1 MHTMRKKETLWTPNY
16 TRITL
21 ATVLGAIGNVAVRFA
36 LSFLVFDETGS
47 TLAAGLLLAVQLI
60 PTTAL
65 PLIIAPW
72 LDRLPRKPF
81 LVWGDAVNGLMYL
94 AAGVYLVFNQFSYIG
109 YLVFS
114 LVLSCMNAFDSLA
127 YTSLYPKLIPP
138 GFSQKGYTVSQMVYP
153 TITVVMTPLAGF
165 LYEHWGI
172 AFLCLLQAGLSL
184 LAAAVES
191 RIKIQE
197 ERSTKARA
205 FSPAAWWRDLKE
217 AFAYLRREKGLQSIY
232 SYMAVTNGVAQGY
245 SPILVAF
252 FRTTPGLSVV
262 MYSAFTVA
270 EFLGRTLGGLLHYH
284 VKIPEKRRFSLAF
297 FVYMA
302 YEGMDTVLLWL
313 GYPLMLV
320 NRGLCGFL
328 GVNSAA
334 LREASVQNYIPDA
347 MRAKLNAFFDVLCA
361 AAAGVLSLGVGA
373 LGEVLDYRICLSLCG
388 ALAMVIL
395 LLTIWRNRRAVRDIY
410 NREPGAQEPTPEEQA
425 PETETEKSAMQFEN
439 VCPEREAAFRTFMT
453 AYYREAEDADTPQE
467 VLAEFIEKLLD
478 LLRTGDISG
487 ALLQAGETTLG
498 AVLWMVDQA
507 GGPFSV
513 QPGWGTILEF
523 GVNPAYRK
531 QGLGRQA
538 AAYAEDR
545 MREAG
550 VQNFYVSAYGPAQG
564 FWTHLGYAVSGELA
578 PNGLPV
584 LVKAGAAQP
593 ASALRP

>member
-1 MHTMRKKETLWTPNY
+1 MRKKETLWTPNY

-60 PTTAL
+60 PTTLL

-81 LVWGDAVNGLMYL
+81 LVWGDAVNGILYL
-94 AAGVYLVFNQFSYIG
+94 AAGVYLIYFQFSYIG

-191 RIKIQE
+191 RIRVQE
-197 ERSTKARA
+197 PRRVKGRA
-205 FSPAAWWRDLKE
+205 FSPAAWWRDLQE
-217 AFAYLRREKGLQSIY
+217 AFAYLRREKGLRSIY

-284 VKIPEKRRFSLAF
+284 VKIPKKRRFSLAF
-297 FVYMA
+297 FVYTA
-302 YEGMDTVLLWL
+302 YELMDTILLWL

-334 LREASVQNYIPDA
+334 LREASVQNHIPDA

-388 ALAMVIL
+388 AFAGVVL

-410 NREPGAQEPTPEEQA
+410 NREPGAQEQESGEREPA
-425 PETETEKSAMQFEN
+425 TETEETNLEF
-439 VCPEREAAFRTFMT
+439 VHICPEREAALRSFLTS
-453 AYYREAEDADTPQE
+453 YYRQGEDADTPQE
-467 VLAEFIEKLLD
+467 VLDEFIGRLLD
-478 LLRTGDISG
+478 LLRGEEISG
-487 ALLQAGETTLG
+487 ALLQAGEATLG
-498 AVLWMVDQA
+498 AVLWMVDRA

-513 QPGWGTILEF
+513 RPGWGTILEF
-523 GVNPAYRK
+523 GIDPAHRK
-531 QGLGRQA
+531 QGLGRRA

-550 VQNFYVSAYGPAQG
+550 VQNLYVSAYGPARE
-564 FWTHLGYAVSGELA
+564 FWVRLGYRDSGELA

-584 LVKAGAAQP
+584 LVKEGAAQP
-593 ASALRP
+593 IDTPCP

>member
-1 MHTMRKKETLWTPNY
+1 MRKKETLWTANY

-60 PTTAL
+60 PTTLL
-65 PLIIAPW
+65 PLLIAPW

-81 LVWGDAVNGLMYL
+81 LVWGDAVNGLLYL
-94 AAGVYLVFNQFSYIG
+94 AAGVYLFFFQFSYIG

-127 YTSLYPKLIPP
+127 YTSLYPRLIPP

-172 AFLCLLQAGLSL
+172 AFLCLLQAGLSI
-184 LAAAVES
+184 LAAGVES
-191 RIKIQE
+191 RIQIRE
-197 ERSTKARA
+197 ERRVAART

-217 AFAYLRREKGLQSIY
+217 AFAYLRREKGLKSIY

-252 FRTTPGLSVV
+252 FRTTPGLSVI

-270 EFLGRTLGGLLHYH
+270 EFLGRSLGGLLHYH

-297 FVYMA
+297 FVYVA
-302 YEGMDTVLLWL
+302 YEVMDTVLLWL
-313 GYPLMLV
+313 GYPLMLL

-361 AAAGVLSLGVGA
+361 AAAGLLSLGVGA

-388 ALAMVIL
+388 GFALVIL
-395 LLTIWRNRRAVRDIY
+395 LLTIWRNRQAVQEIY
-410 NREPGAQEPTPEEQA
+410 NREPVTQEDTAATQTSAVKTEES
-425 PETETEKSAMQFEN
+425 TMQYARI
-439 VCPEREAAFRTFMT
+439 CPEHEAAFRRFMT
-453 AYYREAEDADTPQE
+453 QYYRQSEDQDTPQE
-467 VLAEFIEKLLD
+467 VLDEFIDQLLN
-478 LLRTGDISG
+478 LLRAEEISG
-487 ALLQAGETTLG
+487 ALLQAEGVTLG
-498 AVLWMVDQA
+498 TVLWMVDRA
-507 GGPFSV
+507 EGPFSV
-513 QPGWGTILEF
+513 RPGWGTILEF
-523 GVNPAYRK
+523 GIDPAYRN
-531 QGLGRQA
+531 QGLGRRA
-538 AAYAEDR
+538 AAYAEEQ

-550 VQNFYVSAYGPAQG
+550 VCGFYVSAYGPAQG
-564 FWTHLGYAVSGELA
+564 FWERCGYCDAGALA

-584 LVKAGAAQP
+584 LVKASVGVPEDAP
-593 ASALRP
+593 RP